1 MSAITS
7 SEAGWI
13 DWSSIGPVN
22 DGHVEGLARE
32 VDHPWT
38 ELEPRR
44 VEARP
49 AEDRDESAMAAPQ
62 LQHPRR
68 GPPILQQRL
77 QPVEAALG
85 QIRSRPVHD
94 GRVAEMLLLVREP
107 VLAPVEVPLL
117 VEDVGDI
124 PAGHLG

>member
-7 SEAGWI
+7 SEAGSI

-22 DGHVEGLARE
+22 TGTSNVSRAQSTTARA
-32 VDHPWT
+32 D
-38 ELEPRR
+38 LEPHR

-49 AEDRDESAMAAPQ
+49 AEHRDESAVAAPQ

-85 QIRSRPVHD
+85 
-94 GRVAEMLLLVREP
+94 
-107 VLAPVEVPLL
+107 
-117 VEDVGDI
+117 
-124 PAGHLG
+124 